1 MVIHTNDIETTHVDR
16 IKIDKL
22 LEKYA
27 EKINGGQN
35 AMAFGM
41 RFAMK
46 YLGIVTDEQI
56 HHALDKAEKTKR
68 RKEKQ
73 KMQEK
78 QTTNTTS
85 ER

>member
-1 MVIHTNDIETTHVDR
+1 MIHTNDIETTHIDR

-27 EKINGGQN
+27 EKINDGQN
-35 AMAFGM
+35 TMAFEM

-56 HHALDKAEKTKR
+56 HRALDKAEKTR
-68 RKEKQ
+68 CRKEK
-73 KMQEK
+73 QEK

-85 ER
+85 KR